1 MSKSYKHMNAETAER
16 ARNVK
21 NARRNRQN
29 LRSQF
34 SGMDPDSTMERHVEL
49 AMARAPRNKSSY

>member
-21 NARRNRQN
+21 NARRNRQS
-29 LRSQF
+29 LRSQL
-34 SGMDPDSTMERHVEL
+34 SGMDSDFAMDRHVEL
-49 AMARAPRNKSSY
+49 AMARNPRHKSSY